1 MVLVNTV
8 STTATAA
15 LKLMSV
21 TTAGSP
27 APVGRIASGL
37 NPVSTRS
44 LSPTVSDALLKIQ
57 QLVSGSAQESGNLA
71 KAIVSAEKAKW
82 LQSLG
87 ADSWVVKDQP
97 QLGDAELREQ
107 VMANAAQN
115 GTARLAGFSEALANG
130 TLKIQRASEIPELG
144 YRTVQVD
151 LYSGG
156 NKIGGAGYSEFNK
169 DYWLAQRQ
177 AGTFLGLGS
186 INGTDYVMS
195 WAMPW
200 EADNASL
207 GTGIY
212 AKS

>member
-71 KAIVSAEKAKW
+71 KAIVSAEKA
-82 LQSLG
+82 
-87 ADSWVVKDQP
+87 
-97 QLGDAELREQ
+97 
-107 VMANAAQN
+107 
-115 GTARLAGFSEALANG
+115 
-130 TLKIQRASEIPELG
+130 
-144 YRTVQVD
+144 
-151 LYSGG
+151 
-156 NKIGGAGYSEFNK
+156 
-169 DYWLAQRQ
+169 
-177 AGTFLGLGS
+177 
-186 INGTDYVMS
+186 
-195 WAMPW
+195 
-200 EADNASL
+200 
-207 GTGIY
+207 
-212 AKS
+212 